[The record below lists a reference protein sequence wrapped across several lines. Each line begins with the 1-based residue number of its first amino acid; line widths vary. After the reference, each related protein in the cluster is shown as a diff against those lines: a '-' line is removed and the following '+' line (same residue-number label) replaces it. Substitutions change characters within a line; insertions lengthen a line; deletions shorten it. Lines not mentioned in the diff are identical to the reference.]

1 MSNIRPYKFRP
12 FELKKEKY
20 SNDLVPGPRSGMDF
34 NFIFYSIEIV
44 IVENVIFFPGHRI
57 CCDDKNL
64 YSFGGYNYRES
75 DGTHSL
81 YKEIFKYNFVRKSW
95 TLLNEDED
103 VEDDCPEELASSAM
117 AMHGKTLMI
126 FGGTSYPFG
135 IQCSNK
141 VYLCNTNEPMKI
153 SKFLTANEPFENP
166 PAQYGMSIAYN
177 QNHLYTVGGTE
188 GYHYSADIHR

>member
-1 MSNIRPYKFRP
+1 M
-12 FELKKEKY
+12 KKLQL
-20 SNDLVPGPRSGMDF
+20 NCLFV
-34 NFIFYSIEIV
+34 
-44 IVENVIFFPGHRI
+44 GHRI

-64 YSFGGYNYRES
+64 YSFGGYNFRES
-75 DGTHSL
+75 DGTHNL

-103 VEDDCPEELASSAM
+103 IEDDCPEELASSAM

-153 SKFLTANEPFENP
+153 SKFQTANEPFENP
-166 PAQYGMSIAYN
+166 PPQYGISIAYN

-188 GYHYSADIHR
+188 GYHYSADIHRLVKFFIIIRISHFNNIFVDSISLHVNGRQWH